1 MGSWEHTQDPEVPDH
16 DDDTHNLH
24 RNDDNNNVARDDVYT
39 WKSQS
44 YKHEMTVQGATR
56 KNS

>member
-24 RNDDNNNVARDDVYT
+24 RNDDNNNVARDNVYMEESKLQT
-39 WKSQS
+39 
-44 YKHEMTVQGATR
+44 
-56 KNS
+56 